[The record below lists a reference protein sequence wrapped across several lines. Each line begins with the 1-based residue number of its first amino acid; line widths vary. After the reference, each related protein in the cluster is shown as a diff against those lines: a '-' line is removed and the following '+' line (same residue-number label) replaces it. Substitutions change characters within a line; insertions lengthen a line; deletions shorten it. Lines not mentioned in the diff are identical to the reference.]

1 MSRRKKSK
9 CDDVEFENSHLE
21 KIVESLAHSMAQMQ
35 TSISDLAVSIQSQN
49 QNRID
54 QHDVGRSTGDV
65 SSKQY
70 ISIWRDLGG
79 GAVYFCPGGSL
90 HPMQFLNKIERLF
103 NDAGVPEEAKVGL
116 AMSCLKQSA
125 ADWAMNKEQ
134 KLGCY
139 DDFRRAFRERYWNAE
154 HERALYYDL
163 KYGEYMGGNRGDY
176 LLKVAGSASYLS
188 NPIPESDLVQMLV
201 DHFPSEI
208 KRGVVLN
215 GIKNLDHFERY
226 LRMLDGTYEE
236 DRRRGG
242 SRGVFRPPQ
251 VRNSSNINST
261 SRDEGQHRGNT
272 REIRYLT
279 AFNAE
284 PEALL
289 SDPEE
294 EVVEENFKSPVF
306 RGIVGEEFTDI
317 LIDSG
322 SQISAVSQD
331 FVNQLRD
338 KGVLI
343 HSLPISDVSVSIAVG
358 GKKYRVK
365 EQVLLSVDVES
376 GDQDNRMA
384 DSLSRNPLPRIT
396 CSSPDMKN
404 SVNVALMNIERI
416 VSDNAT
422 QFHSKLWKRELTS
435 FNIQV
440 CHTSAYF
447 PEGNMT
453 ERANREIGRV
463 LRALCAERHTKW
475 AVYLDQIED
484 CLNNVVHE
492 STGFSPSWLHFGR
505 ETPSL
510 VNTFFKLP
518 GSELPKP
525 DLQCTWSLVHERLKS
540 NAEKRK
546 KKLNDKTTEFE
557 VGDAVLVRQHPISSA
572 MDASIK
578 KFFLLHEGPYWV
590 SKVVAPNCYQVIDK
604 DGVVI
609 GRHNIKNLKK
619 FVSFNG
625 IS

>member
-1 MSRRKKSK
+1 
-9 CDDVEFENSHLE
+9 
-21 KIVESLAHSMAQMQ
+21 
-35 TSISDLAVSIQSQN
+35 
-49 QNRID
+49 
-54 QHDVGRSTGDV
+54 
-65 SSKQY
+65 
-70 ISIWRDLGG
+70 
-79 GAVYFCPGGSL
+79 
-90 HPMQFLNKIERLF
+90 
-103 NDAGVPEEAKVGL
+103 
-116 AMSCLKQSA
+116 
-125 ADWAMNKEQ
+125 
-134 KLGCY
+134 
-139 DDFRRAFRERYWNAE
+139 
-154 HERALYYDL
+154 
-163 KYGEYMGGNRGDY
+163 
-176 LLKVAGSASYLS
+176 
-188 NPIPESDLVQMLV
+188 MLV

-215 GIKNLDHFERY
+215 GIKNLDDFERY

-251 VRNSSNINST
+251 VRNSSHINST

-294 EVVEENFKSPVF
+294 EVVEENFESPAF

-322 SQISAVSQD
+322 TVSQD

-343 HSLPISDVSVSIAVG
+343 HSLPISDVSVSVAVG

-376 GDQDNRMA
+376 GGNENQRFTFSNICVVIPKLNISVLFGSDWLVAAQVKLDFHRMVLSMPGVGFEIKINFENNAEASGYNRHKYTDSEFRQAVSKSDNLNDQDNRMA
-384 DSLSRNPLPRIT
+384 DSLSRSPLPRIT

-404 SVNVALMNIERI
+404 SVNVALMNI
-416 VSDNAT
+416 
-422 QFHSKLWKRELTS
+422 
-435 FNIQV
+435 
-440 CHTSAYF
+440 
-447 PEGNMT
+447 
-453 ERANREIGRV
+453 
-463 LRALCAERHTKW
+463 
-475 AVYLDQIED
+475 
-484 CLNNVVHE
+484 
-492 STGFSPSWLHFGR
+492 
-505 ETPSL
+505 
-510 VNTFFKLP
+510 
-518 GSELPKP
+518 
-525 DLQCTWSLVHERLKS
+525 CTWSLVHERLKS

-546 KKLNDKTTEFE
+546 KKLNDKTTEFQ
-557 VGDAVLVRQHPISSA
+557 VGDVVLVRQHPISSA
-572 MDASIK
+572 MDATIK